1 MPALP
6 AVIDGPN
13 DAPVHGH
20 HTDEPDATVRRAVP
34 LLLTMVVLT
43 ILAVIFAAILA

>member
-1 MPALP
+1 M
-6 AVIDGPN
+6 I
-13 DAPVHGH
+13 DAPIDEPIHGH